1 MLRDTLVEIFLYHL
15 HTLRD
20 TLMSYSC
27 NILLRLREVS
37 TCEQIDK
44 ASGRWVLIQEY
55 LNEGISQRV
64 QAPD

>member
-1 MLRDTLVEIFLYHL
+1 MLRDTLVEISLDHL

-20 TLMSYSC
+20 TLVRYSC
-27 NILLRLREVS
+27 NIWLRSREVS
-37 TCEQIDK
+37 TRAQIDK

-55 LNEGISQRV
+55 LNGGISQHV